1 MDIIIDEVPK
11 RKRLTLREKNGD
23 LNKLP
28 SFYDRENI
36 SGKVIVNLGKSKS
49 FEHIGI
55 KIELIGLIE
64 PTLDKKNISRFIAL
78 TRDLEPPGALTTEI
92 NNLAFS
98 FTNVEKQY
106 ESYRGNNMA
115 VKYLLKVTILTKMR
129 TLTWDQEFGV
139 VNPQPISVLS
149 ESNDPIRL
157 EVGIEDWLHLVFDV
171 EKSKF
176 SLKDIA
182 IGSVTFKKV
191 SIRLKSM
198 EIKIIKRETISAG
211 NVVDNDV
218 ITRFEI
224 MDGAPI
230 KSKINCK
237 I

>member
-191 SIRLKSM
+191 SIRL
-198 EIKIIKRETISAG
+198 
-211 NVVDNDV
+211 VV
-218 ITRFEI
+218 R
-224 MDGAPI
+224 
-230 KSKINCK
+230 
-237 I
+237 